1 MEEPLCCDCAP
12 GKCPFIKIKDR
23 TQPRKAHEDP
33 LMSDLPS
40 LLRPVAALSLCAL
53 APLTTTHR
61 QCLEK
66 LGKGDRGIRC
76 SLRPLAPPLCHIA
89 CTNGHAQ
96 AQRPNAQAPAA
107 AAAAALW
114 PTINL
119 SICPSNPNT
128 TRRRQWSGMRMR
140 SRRRRRSKNK
150 RVRCCI
156 PVSVLLI
163 NILGES
169 SGQPV

>member
-66 LGKGDRGIRC
+66 LGKRG
-76 SLRPLAPPLCHIA
+76 SGAGALLPLCLRLPLYCIA
-89 CTNGHAQ
+89 CIKSRDGPTAICTVPQ
-96 AQRPNAQAPAA
+96 AASCCCCACA
-107 AAAAALW
+107 
-114 PTINL
+114 TTHF
-119 SICPSNPNT
+119 CPGWVGGWQKSGEPPWSSGPQ
-128 TRRRQWSGMRMR
+128 TRKTREE
-140 SRRRRRSKNK
+140 K
-150 RVRCCI
+150 RVE
-156 PVSVLLI
+156 SVVISHAASRASAPYL
-163 NILGES
+163 
-169 SGQPV
+169 

>member
-66 LGKGDRGIRC
+66 LGKGDRGTRC

-114 PTINL
+114 PTIK

-128 TRRRQWSGMRMR
+128 NRRRH
-140 SRRRRRSKNK
+140 RRRCGCGVGVDDEVKRTSPVLYSRLSTFNK
-150 RVRCCI
+150 YIYTNVQ
-156 PVSVLLI
+156 LI
-163 NILGES
+163 C
-169 SGQPV
+169 

>member
-66 LGKGDRGIRC
+66 LGKGDRGTRC

-119 SICPSNPNT
+119 SAPP
-128 TRRRQWSGMRMR
+128 
-140 SRRRRRSKNK
+140 
-150 RVRCCI
+150 I
-156 PVSVLLI
+156 PIL
-163 NILGES
+163 LGEDNEVECGCGVGVDDEVNTS
-169 SGQPV
+169 ESGVVFPSQYF

>member
-23 TQPRKAHEDP
+23 TQPRKAHEDS
-33 LMSDLPS
+33 LMSDPPS

-66 LGKGDRGIRC
+66 LGKGDRGTRC
-76 SLRPLAPPLCHIA
+76 SLRPLAPPLCQIA

-114 PTINL
+114 PKIK
-119 SICPSNPNT
+119 SICPG
-128 TRRRQWSGMRMR
+128 WVGGMQIARA
-140 SRRRRRSKNK
+140 
-150 RVRCCI
+150 
-156 PVSVLLI
+156 L
-163 NILGES
+163 
-169 SGQPV
+169 QPVETGRGR